1 MPGSFHTVAGFGA
14 FAPMAKG
21 KAVRVAAIDIGTVT
35 SRLLVADVDAS
46 GVRQVARQSVI
57 TNLGEGVDA
66 SGELSPAAIDRTVA
80 QVAEYR
86 KVIDECAAEAPVD
99 RVVALATSASR
110 DARNADVFVSRLRE
124 VGVELS
130 VIPGQREAS
139 LSFLGASNDFRGQ
152 DLLFADIGGG
162 STELV
167 FGRADG
173 EPGALVPQ
181 LSIHAS
187 HSFNIG
193 CRRMTERFLAS
204 NPPSPRELEEASQ
217 WAHEMLAPFFQA
229 GHVCER
235 LVAVAGT
242 PTSVI
247 AVRDALVPY
256 DSSKVHGVRV
266 TRAEFD
272 NVAQRMWELPLEERM
287 KVPGIQPK
295 RAGVFPA
302 GLVILGAVMD
312 LANLDGFTASESDIL
327 IGIVLDAAREA
338 LSQ

>member
-1 MPGSFHTVAGFGA
+1 M
-14 FAPMAKG
+14 
-21 KAVRVAAIDIGTVT
+21 RVAAIDIGTVT

-46 GVRQVARQSVI
+46 GTRQVARQSAI

-66 SGELSPAAIDRTVA
+66 SGELLPEAIDRTVA

-86 KVIDECAAEAPVD
+86 KVIDACAVD

-110 DARNADVFVSRLRE
+110 DARNSGVFVSRLRE

-130 VIPGQREAS
+130 VIPGEREAA
-139 LSFLGASNDFRGQ
+139 LSFLGASSDFRNE

-162 STELV
+162 STEMV
-167 FGRADG
+167 FGRASGSAGD
-173 EPGALVPQ
+173 LVPDVAVR
-181 LSIHAS
+181 AS

-193 CRRMTERFLAS
+193 CRRMTERFLAGD
-204 NPPSPRELEEASQ
+204 PPTKDELAAASA
-217 WAHEMLAPFFQA
+217 WAHEILAPFFEA
-229 GHVCER
+229 GNSCDR

-242 PTSVI
+242 PTSVV

-256 DSSKVHGVRV
+256 DSSKVHGARV

-272 NVAQRMWELPLEERM
+272 EVAERMWALPLADRM
-287 KVPGIQPK
+287 KVAGIQPK
-295 RAGVFPA
+295 RAGIFPA

-312 LANLDGFTASESDIL
+312 LANLDGFTVSESDIL
-327 IGIVLDAAREA
+327 IGIVLDAARSA
-338 LSQ
+338 L

>member
-1 MPGSFHTVAGFGA
+1 M
-14 FAPMAKG
+14 
-21 KAVRVAAIDIGTVT
+21 RVAAIDIGTVT

-46 GVRQVARQSVI
+46 GTRQVARQSAI

-66 SGELSPAAIDRTVA
+66 SGELLPEAIDRTVA

-86 KVIDECAAEAPVD
+86 KVIDACAVD

-110 DARNADVFVSRLRE
+110 DARNSGVFVSRLRE

-130 VIPGQREAS
+130 VIPGEREAA
-139 LSFLGASNDFRGQ
+139 LSFLGASNDFRNE

-162 STELV
+162 STEMV
-167 FGRADG
+167 FGRANGSAGD
-173 EPGALVPQ
+173 LVPDVAVR
-181 LSIHAS
+181 AS

-193 CRRMTERFLAS
+193 CRRMTERFLAGD
-204 NPPSPRELEEASQ
+204 PPTKGELTAASA
-217 WAHEMLAPFFQA
+217 WAHETLAPFFETRNS
-229 GHVCER
+229 CDR

-242 PTSVI
+242 PTSVV

-256 DSSKVHGVRV
+256 DSSKVHGARV

-272 NVAQRMWELPLEERM
+272 EVAKRMWELPLAERM
-287 KVPGIQPK
+287 KVAGIQPK
-295 RAGVFPA
+295 RAGIFPA

-312 LANLDGFTASESDIL
+312 LANLDGFTVSESDIL
-327 IGIVLDAAREA
+327 IGIVLDAARSA
-338 LSQ
+338 L

>member
-1 MPGSFHTVAGFGA
+1 M
-14 FAPMAKG
+14 
-21 KAVRVAAIDIGTVT
+21 RVAAIDIGTVT

-46 GVRQVARQSVI
+46 GVRQVARQSAI

-66 SGELSPAAIDRTVA
+66 TGELKPEAIDRTVA

-86 KVIDECAAEAPVD
+86 RIIDECAASIPVD

-110 DARNADVFVSRLRE
+110 DARNSDDFVSRLGD

-139 LSFLGASNDFRGQ
+139 LSFLGASNDFRNQ

-167 FGRADG
+167 FGRAEGTDG
-173 EPGALVPQ
+173 DLVPN
-181 LSIHAS
+181 LSLRDS
-187 HSFNIG
+187 YSFNIG
-193 CRRMTERFLAS
+193 CRRMTERFLAGD
-204 NPPSPRELEEASQ
+204 PPSKNELGTASA
-217 WAHEMLAPFFQA
+217 WAHETLAPFFQK
-229 GHVCER
+229 GNTCER

-242 PTSVI
+242 PTSVV

-256 DSSKVHGVRV
+256 DSSKVHGAHV
-266 TRAEFD
+266 TRVEFD
-272 NVAQRMWELPLEERM
+272 EVARRMRELPLAERM

-295 RAGVFPA
+295 RAGIFPA

-312 LANLDGFTASESDIL
+312 LAHLDGFTVSESDIL

-338 LSQ
+338 GQR